1 MTAMNA
7 AYHTTTTVLPG
18 QKIEIATPELREG
31 EQVQVIVIR
40 ATQPAAPERRSG
52 LDIIESYKG
61 PPLFGSVEAVEEYLK
76 QERESWA
83 R

>member
-1 MTAMNA
+1 MNA
-7 AYHTTTTVLPG
+7 AYHTTTTVLPC

-40 ATQPAAPERRSG
+40 AAQPPAAERRSG

-61 PPLFGSVEAVEEYLK
+61 PPLFGSVEAVEQYLNE
-76 QERESWA
+76 ERNSWE